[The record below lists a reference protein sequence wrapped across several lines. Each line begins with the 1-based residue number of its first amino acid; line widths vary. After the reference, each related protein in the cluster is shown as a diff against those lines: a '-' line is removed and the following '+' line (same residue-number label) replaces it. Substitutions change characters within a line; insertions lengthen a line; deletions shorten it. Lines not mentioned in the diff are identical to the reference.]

1 MKKVLA
7 VNSGSSSFKYKL
19 FSLDNEEVIA
29 SGMADRVGLPGSV
42 FTMTLSDGSQHD
54 EQSDIANQEEAVQK
68 LLSWLKK
75 YNVIDSLEDIAGV
88 GHRVVA
94 GGEEFTDST
103 VITEDNLWKIYNM
116 SDYAPLHNSA
126 EADGIYAFMKVLP
139 NVPEV
144 AVFDTSF
151 HQSLDPVQYLYSVPY
166 KYYEKFRARK
176 YGAHGTSARYVSRRT
191 ADLLNKPVEDLKM
204 VLCHLGSGAS
214 VTAIKDGKSFD
225 TSMGFSPVAGIT
237 MSTRSGDVDPSLLQ
251 FIMKKGNITSFNEV
265 IKMLNTESGL
275 LGLSGISPDMRDIE
289 KAIKNGDKQ
298 AQLTKDIFI
307 NRIVRYIGAYMTEM
321 GGLDVLVF
329 TAGIGEH
336 DASVRKQIM
345 DGLTWLGLKYDEDA
359 NKANREGKI
368 TTPDSKITAM
378 IVPTNEELMI
388 ARDVVRLAK
397 LDKLNK

>member
-19 FSLDNEEVIA
+19 FSLDNEKVIA

-42 FTMTLSDGSQHD
+42 FTMTLADGSQHD

-68 LLSWLKK
+68 LLSWLKE
-75 YNVIDSLEDIAGV
+75 YNVIDSLADIAGV

-103 VITEDNLWKIYNM
+103 VITDDNLWKIYNM
-116 SDYAPLHNSA
+116 SDYAPLHNPA

-191 ADLLNKPVEDLKM
+191 ADLLKKPVEDLKM

-265 IKMLNTESGL
+265 IKMLNTKSGL

-298 AQLTKDIFI
+298 AKLTKDIFI
-307 NRIVRYIGAYMTEM
+307 NRIVRYMTEM

-345 DGLTWLGLKYDEDA
+345 DGLTWLGLEYDEKA
-359 NKANREGKI
+359 NKANKEGII
-368 TTPDSKITAM
+368 TTPKSKITAM

-388 ARDVVRLAK
+388 ARDVVRLVK
-397 LDKLNK
+397 LDK

>member
-42 FTMTLSDGSQHD
+42 FTMTLADGSQHD

-68 LLSWLKK
+68 LLSWLKE

-116 SDYAPLHNSA
+116 SDYAPLHNPA

-225 TSMGFSPVAGIT
+225 TSMGFSPLAGIT
-237 MSTRSGDVDPSLLQ
+237 MATRSGDIDPSLIQHLMHVEHKSMDEM
-251 FIMKKGNITSFNEV
+251 IY
-265 IKMLNTESGL
+265 MLNHKSGL
-275 LGLSGISPDMRDIE
+275 LGLSGISPDMRDVRE
-289 KAIKNGDKQ
+289 SDSDRAKLARN
-298 AQLTKDIFI
+298 IFI
-307 NRIVRYIGAYMTEM
+307 NRIVRYVGSYIAEM
-321 GGLDVLVF
+321 GGVDGIIF

-336 DASVRKQIM
+336 DMGVREAVM
-345 DGLTWLGLKYDEDA
+345 DAFKYMGVDPDYEA
-359 NKANREGKI
+359 NNKISEGFI
-368 TTPDSKITAM
+368 TKPDSKVKVMVI
-378 IVPTNEELMI
+378 PTNEELMI
-388 ARDVVRLAK
+388 ERDVVRLTHI
-397 LDKLNK
+397 N

>member
-42 FTMTLSDGSQHD
+42 FTMTLADGSQHD
-54 EQSDIANQEEAVQK
+54 EESDIANQEEAVQK
-68 LLSWLKK
+68 LLSWLKE

-116 SDYAPLHNSA
+116 SDYAPLHNPA

-251 FIMKKGNITSFNEV
+251 FIMKKG
-265 IKMLNTESGL
+265 
-275 LGLSGISPDMRDIE
+275 

-345 DGLTWLGLKYDEDA
+345 DGLTWLGLEYDEEA
-359 NKANREGKI
+359 NKANHESVI
-368 TTPDSKITAM
+368 TTPNSKITAM

>member
-19 FSLDNEEVIA
+19 FSLDNEKVIA

-42 FTMTLSDGSQHD
+42 FTMTLADGSQHD

-68 LLSWLKK
+68 LLSWLKE
-75 YNVIDSLEDIAGV
+75 YNVIDSLADIAGV

-103 VITEDNLWKIYNM
+103 VITDDNLWKIYNM
-116 SDYAPLHNSA
+116 SDYAPLHNPA

-139 NVPEV
+139 NVP
-144 AVFDTSF
+144 
-151 HQSLDPVQYLYSVPY
+151 
-166 KYYEKFRARK
+166 
-176 YGAHGTSARYVSRRT
+176 
-191 ADLLNKPVEDLKM
+191 M

-265 IKMLNTESGL
+265 IKMLNTKSGL

-298 AQLTKDIFI
+298 AKLTKDIFI

-345 DGLTWLGLKYDEDA
+345 DGLTWLGLEYDEKA
-359 NKANREGKI
+359 NKANKEGII

-397 LDKLNK
+397 LDK